1 MTTAIESG
9 TAARRMLAD
18 LSVAQQVALSS
29 KEIQDE
35 FFAAHPPEKLIHE
48 PLYWLRPSQLL
59 PMDRGD
65 DWSLCAMVAGRGA
78 GKTRVMC
85 EWARKKAKTKPGSRG
100 AFVAR
105 TAADARDVLVQGES
119 GIINI
124 SPPGERPLYEPSKRL
139 LTWPNGTTALLF
151 TSEAPD
157 QLRGPQF
164 DWAIADEVAS
174 WIFIPD
180 ESGLTAYDNL
190 QLATRL
196 GANPQ
201 ILVATTPRRTPFMK
215 QLMSK
220 ESDPRTLL
228 VRGTT
233 YDNAANLSQVYL
245 ETITGLYGGT
255 RLAKQEL
262 EGILLEDVEG
272 ALFHQELLDVTRLL
286 SLPDHQMRIIAVDP
300 SVAERPTD
308 ECGIVVAAATGERE
322 LYKRHAFILED
333 ASIWGSPTVWSRRVV
348 DTAHRWGITT
358 IVAEGNQGAALVGDA
373 IRALDPAL
381 RIVTVHARVNKATR
395 AEPVAIAWDRGHVHM
410 VGVHALL
417 ESQMT
422 SWDPSDDRAKSP
434 DRTDALV
441 WAVTALTIKPPSDMT
456 MGILRAGR
464 ISAARRKLPLP
475 QTPTFMGGGTTY
487 ADRVAAQMMVPRG
500 DPRLSRPRRSY

>member
-1 MTTAIESG
+1 MTSAPGAG
-9 TAARRMLAD
+9 TAHVLAN
-18 LSVAQQVALSS
+18 LSVAQQIALAP
-29 KEIQDE
+29 KDVQNT
-35 FFAAHPPEKLIHE
+35 FFEEHPPETLIHE
-48 PLYWLRPSQLL
+48 PSYWLRPSQLL

-78 GKTRVMC
+78 GKTRVMS
-85 EWARKKAKTKPGSRG
+85 EWSRHMAKKYPGSRG

-119 GIINI
+119 GIIAV
-124 SPPGERPLYEPSKRL
+124 SPPSEKPLYEPSKRL

-164 DWAIADEVAS
+164 HWAIADEVAS

-220 ESDPRTLL
+220 EEDARTMII
-228 VRGTT
+228 RGTT

-245 ETITGLYGGT
+245 DTITGLYGGT

-272 ALFHQELLDVTRLL
+272 ALFNQALIDATRLI
-286 SLPDHQMRIIAVDP
+286 SVPDHRLRIIAVDP
-300 SVAERPTD
+300 SVADKPTD
-308 ECGIVVAAATGERE
+308 ECGIVVAGATTEQE
-322 LYKRHAFILED
+322 LFRRHVYILED
-333 ASIWGSPTVWSRRVV
+333 ASVWGSPTVWAKRVV
-348 DTAHRWGITT
+348 ETAERWSVST

-373 IRALDPAL
+373 IRSLNPAL
-381 RIVTVHARVNKATR
+381 RVVMVHARVNKATR
-395 AEPVAIAWDRGHVHM
+395 AEPVAIAWDRGHVRM
-410 VGVHALL
+410 VGVHPML

-434 DRTDALV
+434 DRLDAMV
-441 WAVTALTIKPPSDMT
+441 WAVTALAVKPPAELT
-456 MGILRAGR
+456 GGILRAGR

-475 QTPTFMGGGTTY
+475 PTPTASGRRATY
-487 ADRVAAQMMVPRG
+487 ADRVAATILAGRSG
-500 DPRLSRPRRSY
+500 DPRLSRPKRPY